1 METVVIKKRHIQN
14 YLGYRNIWPI
24 RETDDGRAIY
34 LKSPKLLNALDSYDI
49 EMYCF
54 KRGK

>member
-14 YLGYRNIWPI
+14 YLGYRNIWPV